1 MAPTDI
7 YKLLDIDIEQTE
19 NNEDKYIEIQRN
31 VDADADEMD
40 FENIFCCCFCSS
52 LMSSKLCHKFFWT

>member
-40 FENIFCCCFCSS
+40 FELYFCCCFCSS
-52 LMSSKLCHKFFWT
+52 LMS

>member
-7 YKLLDIDIEQTE
+7 YILLDIDIEQTE
-19 NNEDKYIEIQRN
+19 NNKDNYIKIQRN

-40 FENIFCCCFCSS
+40 FELTPETALNNFNIE
-52 LMSSKLCHKFFWT
+52 L

>member
-7 YKLLDIDIEQTE
+7 YRLLDINIEQTE

-40 FENIFCCCFCSS
+40 FENIFADVFV
-52 LMSSKLCHKFFWT
+52 HH